1 MSAEN
6 APEGGHNLSSS
17 DFSRREVL
25 FTLGGLGAAVGAG
38 AAMWGGLE
46 LMVRSRQTV
55 DSWNKA
61 VCRFCGTGCGV
72 MVGMKDGRVVDVR
85 GDELAH
91 NKGVICIKGSMLP
104 ELTRIQGRLMSPKI
118 RKDGRL
124 VEASWDEAMGLVAA
138 RFSECINQSGPDSV
152 AFYGSGQLFTEES
165 YTANKLFK
173 AGIGT
178 NNVDGN
184 PRLCM
189 ASWC

>member
-1 MSAEN
+1 
-6 APEGGHNLSSS
+6 
-17 DFSRREVL
+17 
-25 FTLGGLGAAVGAG
+25 
-38 AAMWGGLE
+38 
-46 LMVRSRQTV
+46 MVRARQTV

-104 ELTRIQGRLMSPKI
+104 ELTRIQGRLKSPKI
-118 RKDGRL
+118 RKEGKLID
-124 VEASWDEAMGLVAA
+124 ASWDEAMGLVAA
-138 RFSECINQSGPDSV
+138 KVSECIAQSGPDSV

-178 NNVDGN
+178 NNVDGS

-189 ASWC
+189 ASAVTGYVSTFGKDEPPGCYADTDHAD